1 MRPTVEYQSDNSR
14 ARNLILSQAAS
25 IRVRARIRF
34 DSNRLRAIAIII
46 GGRDFNRERRAFASL
61 DRLDASLPPSR
72 QATRRKKRE
81 ERKNAL
87 HTWEGVDRDQQRRLS
102 ALIEDTSALLQL
114 RNRRLQRYE

>member
-61 DRLDASLPPSR
+61 DRLDASLPP
-72 QATRRKKRE
+72 
-81 ERKNAL
+81 
-87 HTWEGVDRDQQRRLS
+87 